1 MFLKESLDSHLCD
14 DHLNQSSPPSFDIL
28 NQEYWSD
35 SFLNNL
41 DHSSFRPLEVLKHST
56 LMKVQNDLGP

>member
-1 MFLKESLDSHLCD
+1 MILKKSLDSHLCD
-14 DHLNQSSPPSFDIL
+14 DHLDQSSLLSLKIL